1 MARRTNGSQTSLRRA
16 NKANLLESIHKF
28 GAMTQIELAEITGL
42 STGTVSTQVHQ
53 LVEEGKLETH
63 NTIRNGRRATLVALS
78 HDQGLGV
85 GLSIT
90 RRDLF
95 LVIIDYSKD
104 IIAEHRLPLP
114 PKHKTDTTL
123 ERAIRLINET
133 LENAGTDASEIVGI
147 GVALGA
153 PVDFHAQTV
162 AIPGILPGWDGIDIR
177 TPLTTAFHVPVMV
190 DNDANAAAICEARM
204 GAALGK
210 QNFVYIGTND
220 GVGSGIMVNGDIMH
234 GVTGLAGEIGH
245 IQVDPLGSICSC
257 GNRGCLN
264 TIVDEARLVS
274 LLSVT
279 HGNMTMEDLVQTANA
294 GDPGCRRVIADAAV
308 RIGTVASDLCISV
321 DPEMVVVGG
330 SLAMSGDTFIEPFSE
345 TLQRLLFPNAL
356 TPIQVLAAQYPDS
369 GSALG
374 AAMMVIELAEKKK
387 LLQG

>member
-1 MARRTNGSQTSLRRA
+1 MRRA

-28 GAMTQIELAEITGL
+28 GAMTQIELAEITRL

-114 PKHKTDTTL
+114 PKHKADTTL

-133 LENAGTDASEIVGI
+133 LENAGTDAGEIVGI

-153 PVDFHAQTV
+153 PVDFHAQTA

-374 AAMMVIELAEKKK
+374 AAIMVIELAEKKK